1 MFLKAY
7 GELTYGWLDFTPA
20 LFVHIECSFK
30 KYLIVV
36 TYRISLVTNG
46 IMMMIEILDGPWINQ
61 SVSLNMTI
69 NVWRMFS
76 AVEDFLYKN
85 QSSHVVT

>member
-7 GELTYGWLDFTPA
+7 GELTFGWLDFTSA
-20 LFVHIECSFK
+20 LFVHIEFSFK

-36 TYRISLVTNG
+36 TYIISLVSNG

-61 SVSLNMTI
+61 SVCLNLTI
-69 NVWRMFS
+69 NDGRIFL
-76 AVEDFLYKN
+76 AVKNFLYKN
-85 QSSHVVT
+85 QSSHVAT